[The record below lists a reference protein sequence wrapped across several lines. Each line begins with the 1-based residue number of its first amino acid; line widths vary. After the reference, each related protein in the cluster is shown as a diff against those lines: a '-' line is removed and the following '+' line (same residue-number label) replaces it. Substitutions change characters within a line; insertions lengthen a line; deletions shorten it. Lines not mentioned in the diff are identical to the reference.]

1 MEAKLI
7 TYTTAELKMCE
18 SFARIAFPSDY
29 REMFD
34 HICDVSKPY
43 GNEHPEV
50 WINKMTVKTTK
61 IWEQNNPD
69 LQASAMIEDILYDSG
84 IKHMNFKQFGA
95 KHSQVSTQSS
105 NRKTN

>member
-1 MEAKLI
+1 MEVKLTEVI

-18 SFARIAFPSDY
+18 SYARIAFPSDY

-34 HICDVSKPY
+34 HICVVSKPY

-61 IWEQNNPD
+61 ILEQNNPD
-69 LQASAMIEDILYDSG
+69 LQASKMIEDILYDSE
-84 IKHMNFKQFGA
+84 IKHMNF
-95 KHSQVSTQSS
+95 S
-105 NRKTN
+105 

>member
-1 MEAKLI
+1 MEAQLI

-18 SFARIAFPSDY
+18 SYARIAHPSDY
-29 REMFD
+29 RTMLD

-61 IWEQNNPD
+61 IWEQHHPD
-69 LQASAMIEDILYDSG
+69 LQMSDIIEEVINDSS
-84 IKHMNFKQFGA
+84 IKHLNF
-95 KHSQVSTQSS
+95 S
-105 NRKTN
+105 

>member
-1 MEAKLI
+1 MEAQLI

-18 SFARIAFPSDY
+18 SYARIAHPSDY
-29 REMFD
+29 RTMFD

-61 IWEQNNPD
+61 IWEQHHPD
-69 LQASAMIEDILYDSG
+69 LQMSDIIEEVLNDSS
-84 IKHMNFKQFGA
+84 IKHMNF
-95 KHSQVSTQSS
+95 S
-105 NRKTN
+105 

>member
-1 MEAKLI
+1 MEVTLI

-18 SFARIAFPSDY
+18 AYARIAHPADY
-29 REMFD
+29 RYMYD

-61 IWEQNNPD
+61 IWEQDNAD
-69 LQASAMIEDILYDSG
+69 LQASAMIEDILYDAQ
-84 IKHMNFKQFGA
+84 IKHMNFK
-95 KHSQVSTQSS
+95 
-105 NRKTN
+105 

>member
-1 MEAKLI
+1 MEDKLI

-18 SFARIAFPSDY
+18 SYARIAFPSDY

-34 HICDVSKPY
+34 HICVVSKPY

-61 IWEQNNPD
+61 IWEQHHPD
-69 LQASAMIEDILYDSG
+69 LQMSDIIEEVINDSS
-84 IKHMNFKQFGA
+84 IKHLNF
-95 KHSQVSTQSS
+95 S
-105 NRKTN
+105 